1 MAGRPDLRRNAALFG
16 EGIVGGDAA
25 GGVQADHLA
34 QIVGHVLRRVELL
47 PFARGDEQILAIWRK
62 GEAVREMAAAG
73 HFRVLLPDDL
83 QSLDSRR
90 VALDQ
95 LRLADDGAERVA
107 RSGLDPTQIDG
118 AARHEIGG
126 EDDVA
131 EAALDRKSTRLNSS

>member
-1 MAGRPDLRRNAALFG
+1 MAERRDLRRHAALFG

-25 GGVQADHLA
+25 VGVQADHLA
-34 QIVGHVLRRVELL
+34 QIFGHVLRRVELL

-90 VALDQ
+90 VALD
-95 LRLADDGAERVA
+95 
-107 RSGLDPTQIDG
+107 RSEEHTSELQSLMRISY
-118 AARHEIGG
+118 AAFCLKKKT
-126 EDDVA
+126 VN
-131 EAALDRKSTRLNSS
+131 KNYQSSFTN

>member
-1 MAGRPDLRRNAALFG
+1 MAERPDLRRHAALFG

-25 GGVQADHLA
+25 VGVQADHLA
-34 QIVGHVLRRVELL
+34 QIFGHVLRRVELL

-90 VALDQ
+90 VALDPQ
-95 LRLADDGAERVA
+95 LGRASCRERVGHA
-107 RSGLDPTQIDG
+107 VWISG
-118 AARHEIGG
+118 
-126 EDDVA
+126 VA
-131 EAALDRKSTRLNSS
+131 VILKKKNRTKKTAN